1 MCLKTR
7 ARKMIEQFFSRYKI
21 AYIAGLVYIL
31 PIIIAGR
38 MFNDDIGRATEGY
51 TKWGVN
57 GRPLSDWIME
67 GLSFGFPISNLSPF
81 TIIIALLITVLCG
94 ALLAEH
100 FGVEDKAK
108 RNILAFSFIIS
119 PFYLENLSYQ
129 FDSLPMALSLLFASL
144 AFTIPGKFRP
154 LAGCAVGTVLLIG
167 TMCLYQPSINV
178 YIILVCFAAI
188 LAGINS
194 EGRILLTALYKA
206 ISLLVAQVIYSLAI
220 VPAFIEGD
228 YNTNHSIMITEK
240 PDPVGLLFSNAQAFY
255 DRVLNSLDTTAYVIA
270 VALVVLLLV
279 IWIKSLFTHNNNKN
293 KLNLAFDK
301 LTILIAFPVIFIC
314 IAGPLLL
321 LYKPVTNP
329 RVLLGVNA
337 IVFIGVFCSTYFL
350 SRYWKFLMIVP
361 VVYAFS
367 LSAAYG
373 NASTMQKRLDEYR
386 AIVIAKDIN
395 NLNKPFKNLVFIGM
409 PDISKVSNRYADNFP
424 VIRQLIT
431 PSIRENWVFANYFM
445 RQYGVYL
452 NYIHISKGRNER
464 DVLCSQNKWNKSND
478 YILMHND
485 ETIVV
490 DFTKCKGKN

>member
-1 MCLKTR
+1 MLEKL
-7 ARKMIEQFFSRYKI
+7 FSRYKI

-108 RNILAFSFIIS
+108 RNILALSFIIS

-144 AFTIPGKFRP
+144 AFTIQGKFRP
-154 LAGCAVGTVLLIG
+154 LAGCAFGTVLLIG
-167 TMCLYQPSINV
+167 TMCLYQPSINI

-188 LAGINS
+188 LAGVNS
-194 EGRILLTALYKA
+194 ESGILITALYRA

-240 PDPVGLLFSNAQAFY
+240 PDPVGLLFSNIQAFY
-255 DRVLNSLDTTAYVIA
+255 DRVSNSLDTTACVIA
-270 VALVVLLLV
+270 VALVVLLSL
-279 IWIKSLFTHNNNKN
+279 IWMKSLFTRNTNKN
-293 KLNLAFDK
+293 KLNFALDK
-301 LTILIAFPVIFIC
+301 LTILIALPVIFIC

-337 IVFIGVFCSTYFL
+337 IVFIGVFCATYL
-350 SRYWKFLMIVP
+350 LRRYWKYLMIVP
-361 VVYAFS
+361 MVYAFS
-367 LSAAYG
+367 LSAVYG
-373 NASTMQKRLDEYR
+373 NASTMQKRLDEFR
-386 AIVIAKDIN
+386 AAAIAKDIN
-395 NLNKPFKNLVFIGM
+395 NINRPFKNLVFIGM
-409 PDISKVSNRYADNFP
+409 PEISKVSNKYADNFP

-445 RQYGVYL
+445 RQYGIYL
-452 NYIHISKGRNER
+452 NYIHISKGRMER
-464 DVLCSQNKWNKSND
+464 DNLCSQSKRLENKD
-478 YILMHND
+478 YTIMYNSD
-485 ETIVV
+485 TIVV
-490 DFTKCKGKN
+490 DFTKCNGIK

>member
-1 MCLKTR
+1 
-7 ARKMIEQFFSRYKI
+7 
-21 AYIAGLVYIL
+21 
-31 PIIIAGR
+31 
-38 MFNDDIGRATEGY
+38 
-51 TKWGVN
+51 
-57 GRPLSDWIME
+57 
-67 GLSFGFPISNLSPF
+67 
-81 TIIIALLITVLCG
+81 
-94 ALLAEH
+94 
-100 FGVEDKAK
+100 
-108 RNILAFSFIIS
+108 
-119 PFYLENLSYQ
+119 
-129 FDSLPMALSLLFASL
+129 
-144 AFTIPGKFRP
+144 
-154 LAGCAVGTVLLIG
+154 
-167 TMCLYQPSINV
+167 
-178 YIILVCFAAI
+178 
-188 LAGINS
+188 INS

-240 PDPVGLLFSNAQAFY
+240 PDPIGLLFSNAQAFY

-337 IVFIGVFCSTYFL
+337 IVFIGVFCAIYFL

-409 PDISKVSNRYADNFP
+409 PELSKVSNKYADNFP

-445 RQYGVYL
+445 RQYGIYL
-452 NYIHISKGRNER
+452 NYIHISKGRATR
-464 DVLCSQNKWNKSND
+464 DALCKQGVLIAND
-478 YILMHND
+478 DYFVMHNSD
-485 ETIVV
+485 AVII
-490 DFTKCKGKN
+490 DFTKCKDVN

>member
-1 MCLKTR
+1 MLEKL
-7 ARKMIEQFFSRYKI
+7 FSRYKI

-108 RNILAFSFIIS
+108 RNILALSFIIS

-144 AFTIPGKFRP
+144 AFTIQGKFRP
-154 LAGCAVGTVLLIG
+154 LAGCAFGTVLLIG
-167 TMCLYQPSINV
+167 TMCLYQPSINI

-188 LAGINS
+188 LAGVNS
-194 EGRILLTALYKA
+194 ESGILITALYRA

-240 PDPVGLLFSNAQAFY
+240 PDPVGLLFSNIQAFY
-255 DRVLNSLDTTAYVIA
+255 DRVSNSLDTTACVIA
-270 VALVVLLLV
+270 VALVVLLSL
-279 IWIKSLFTHNNNKN
+279 IWMKSLFTRNTNKN
-293 KLNLAFDK
+293 KLNFALDK
-301 LTILIAFPVIFIC
+301 LTILIALPVIFIC

-337 IVFIGVFCSTYFL
+337 IVFIGVFCATYLL
-350 SRYWKFLMIVP
+350 SRYWKYLMIVP
-361 VVYAFS
+361 MVYAFS
-367 LSAAYG
+367 LSAVYG
-373 NASTMQKRLDEYR
+373 NASTMQKRLDEFR
-386 AIVIAKDIN
+386 AAAIAKDIN
-395 NLNKPFKNLVFIGM
+395 NINRPFKNLVFIGM
-409 PDISKVSNRYADNFP
+409 PEISKVSNKYADNFP

-452 NYIHISKGRNER
+452 NY
-464 DVLCSQNKWNKSND
+464 
-478 YILMHND
+478 
-485 ETIVV
+485 
-490 DFTKCKGKN
+490 

>member
-1 MCLKTR
+1 MLEKL
-7 ARKMIEQFFSRYKI
+7 FSRYKI

-108 RNILAFSFIIS
+108 RNILALSFIIS

-144 AFTIPGKFRP
+144 AFTIQRNFRP
-154 LAGCAVGTVLLIG
+154 LVGCVFGTLLLIG

-188 LAGINS
+188 LAGVNS
-194 EGRILLTALYKA
+194 EGGILLTALYKA
-206 ISLLVAQVIYSLAI
+206 LSLLVAQVIYSVAI

-240 PDPVGLLFSNAQAFY
+240 PDPVGLLFGNAQAFF
-255 DRVLNSLDTTAYVIA
+255 DRLLNSFDTTAGVIA
-270 VALVVLLLV
+270 VALVVLLSL
-279 IWIKSLFTHNNNKN
+279 IWMKSLFTHSAHKN
-293 KLNLAFDK
+293 KLNLALDK
-301 LTILIAFPVIFIC
+301 LTIFIAFPVIFIC
-314 IAGPLLL
+314 VAGPLLL

-329 RVLLGVNA
+329 RVLLGVNT
-337 IVFIGVFCSTYFL
+337 IVFIGVFSATYL
-350 SRYWKFLMIVP
+350 LNRYWKFLMIVP
-361 VVYAFS
+361 MVYAFS

-386 AIVIAKDIN
+386 ATMISRDIN
-395 NLNKPFKNLVFIGM
+395 NLNMPFKNLVFIGM
-409 PDISKVSNRYADNFP
+409 PEISKVSNRYADNFP

-431 PSIRENWVFANYFM
+431 PAIRENWGFANFFM
-445 RQYGVYL
+445 RQYGIYL
-452 NYIHISKGRNER
+452 NYIHISKGRKER
-464 DVLCSQNKWNKSND
+464 DELCSQAKRSENKD
-478 YILMHND
+478 YTIMYNT

-490 DFTKCKGKN
+490 DFTKCNGIK

>member
-1 MCLKTR
+1 MLEKL
-7 ARKMIEQFFSRYKI
+7 FSRYKI

-108 RNILAFSFIIS
+108 RNILALSFIIS

-144 AFTIPGKFRP
+144 AFTIQGKFRP
-154 LAGCAVGTVLLIG
+154 LAGCAFGTVLLIG
-167 TMCLYQPSINV
+167 TMCLYQPSINI

-188 LAGINS
+188 LAGVNS
-194 EGRILLTALYKA
+194 ESGILITALYRA

-240 PDPVGLLFSNAQAFY
+240 PDPVGLLFSNIQAFY
-255 DRVLNSLDTTAYVIA
+255 DRVSNSLDTTACVIA
-270 VALVVLLLV
+270 VALVVLLSL
-279 IWIKSLFTHNNNKN
+279 IWMKSLFTRNTNKN
-293 KLNLAFDK
+293 KLNFALDK
-301 LTILIAFPVIFIC
+301 LTILIALPVIFIC

-337 IVFIGVFCSTYFL
+337 IVFIGVFCATYLL
-350 SRYWKFLMIVP
+350 SRYWKYLMIVP
-361 VVYAFS
+361 MVYAFS
-367 LSAAYG
+367 LSAVYG
-373 NASTMQKRLDEYR
+373 NASTMQKRLDEFR
-386 AIVIAKDIN
+386 AAAIAKDIN
-395 NLNKPFKNLVFIGM
+395 NINRPFKNLVFIGM
-409 PDISKVSNRYADNFP
+409 PEISKVSNKYADNFP

-452 NYIHISKGRNER
+452 NYIHISKGRTTR
-464 DVLCSQNKWNKSND
+464 
-478 YILMHND
+478 
-485 ETIVV
+485 
-490 DFTKCKGKN
+490 

>member
-1 MCLKTR
+1 MLN
-7 ARKMIEQFFSRYKI
+7 QLFSRYKI

-67 GLSFGFPISNLSPF
+67 GLSFGFPIINLSPF

-144 AFTIPGKFRP
+144 AFTISGKFRP
-154 LAGCAVGTVLLIG
+154 LAGCVAGTVLLIG
-167 TMCLYQPSINV
+167 TLCLYQPSINV

-194 EGRILLTALYKA
+194 EGRILITALYKA
-206 ISLLVAQVIYSLAI
+206 ISLLLAQVIYSLAI

-240 PDPVGLLFSNAQAFY
+240 PDPAGLLFSNAQEFY
-255 DRVLNSLDTTAYVIA
+255 DRVLNSLDTTAFVIA
-270 VALVVLLLV
+270 VALVLLLSL
-279 IWIKSLFTHNNNKN
+279 IWMKSLFTHNNNKN
-293 KLNLAFDK
+293 KLNLVFDK

-314 IAGPLLL
+314 IAGPLLI

-337 IVFIGVFCSTYFL
+337 IVFIGVFCATYFL
-350 SRYWKFLMIVP
+350 NRYWKFLMIVP

-386 AIVIAKDIN
+386 AIVIAKDIS

-409 PDISKVSNRYADNFP
+409 PELSKVSSKYADNFP

-431 PSIRENWVFANYFM
+431 PSIRENWVFANYFL

-452 NYIHISKGRNER
+452 NYIHISKGREAR
-464 DVLCSQNKWNKSND
+464 YELCKQAKWTENSD
-478 YILMHND
+478 YRLMYNT
-485 ETIVV
+485 ETVVV
-490 DFTKCKGKN
+490 DFTKCKGVR

>member
-1 MCLKTR
+1 
-7 ARKMIEQFFSRYKI
+7 MIEQFFSRYKI

-144 AFTIPGKFRP
+144 AFTIQGKFRP

-409 PDISKVSNRYADNFP
+409 PELSKVSNKYADNFP

-445 RQYGVYL
+445 RQYGIYL
-452 NYIHISKGRNER
+452 NYIHISKGRITR
-464 DVLCSQNKWNKSND
+464 DALCKQGVLIAND
-478 YILMHND
+478 DYFVMHNSD
-485 ETIVV
+485 TVII
-490 DFTKCKGKN
+490 DFTKCKDVN

>member
-1 MCLKTR
+1 MLEKL
-7 ARKMIEQFFSRYKI
+7 FSRYKI

-108 RNILAFSFIIS
+108 RNILALSFIIS

-144 AFTIPGKFRP
+144 AFTIQGKFRP
-154 LAGCAVGTVLLIG
+154 LAGCAFGTVLLIG
-167 TMCLYQPSINV
+167 TMCLYQPSINI

-188 LAGINS
+188 LAGVNS
-194 EGRILLTALYKA
+194 ESGILITALYRA

-240 PDPVGLLFSNAQAFY
+240 PDPVGLLFSNIQAFY
-255 DRVLNSLDTTAYVIA
+255 DRVSNSLDTTACVIA
-270 VALVVLLLV
+270 VALVVLLSL
-279 IWIKSLFTHNNNKN
+279 IWMKSLFTRNTNKN
-293 KLNLAFDK
+293 KLNFALDK
-301 LTILIAFPVIFIC
+301 LTILIALPVIFIC

-337 IVFIGVFCSTYFL
+337 IVFIGVFCATYLL
-350 SRYWKFLMIVP
+350 SRYWKYLMIVP
-361 VVYAFS
+361 MVYAFS
-367 LSAAYG
+367 LSAVYG
-373 NASTMQKRLDEYR
+373 NASTMQKRLDEFR
-386 AIVIAKDIN
+386 AAAIAKDIN
-395 NLNKPFKNLVFIGM
+395 NINRPFKNLVFIGM
-409 PDISKVSNRYADNFP
+409 PEISKVSNKYADNFP

-452 NYIHISKGRNER
+452 NYI
-464 DVLCSQNKWNKSND
+464 
-478 YILMHND
+478 
-485 ETIVV
+485 
-490 DFTKCKGKN
+490 

>member
-1 MCLKTR
+1 MLEKL
-7 ARKMIEQFFSRYKI
+7 FSRYKI

-108 RNILAFSFIIS
+108 RNILALSFIIS

-129 FDSLPMALSLLFASL
+129 FDSLPMALSLLFASI
-144 AFTIPGKFRP
+144 AFTIQGKFRP
-154 LAGCAVGTVLLIG
+154 LSGCAFGTVLLIG
-167 TMCLYQPSINV
+167 TMCLYQPSINI

-188 LAGINS
+188 LAGVNS
-194 EGRILLTALYKA
+194 ESGILITALYRA

-220 VPAFIEGD
+220 VPTFIEGD

-240 PDPVGLLFSNAQAFY
+240 PDPVGLLFSNIQAFY
-255 DRVLNSLDTTAYVIA
+255 DRVSNSLDTTAYVIA
-270 VALVVLLLV
+270 VALVILLSL
-279 IWIKSLFTHNNNKN
+279 IWMKSLFTRNTNKN
-293 KLNLAFDK
+293 KLNFALDK
-301 LTILIAFPVIFIC
+301 LTILIALPVIFIC

-337 IVFIGVFCSTYFL
+337 IVFIGVFCATYLL
-350 SRYWKFLMIVP
+350 SRYWKYLMIVP
-361 VVYAFS
+361 MVYAFS
-367 LSAAYG
+367 LSAVYG
-373 NASTMQKRLDEYR
+373 NASTMQKRLDEFR
-386 AIVIAKDIN
+386 AAVIAKDIN
-395 NLNKPFKNLVFIGM
+395 NINRPFKNLVFIGM
-409 PDISKVSNRYADNFP
+409 PEISKVSNKYADNFP

-445 RQYGVYL
+445 RQYGIYL
-452 NYIHISKGRNER
+452 NYIHISKGRMER
-464 DVLCSQNKWNKSND
+464 DNLCSQSMRLENKD
-478 YILMHND
+478 YTIMYNSD
-485 ETIVV
+485 TIVV
-490 DFTKCKGKN
+490 DFTKCNGIK